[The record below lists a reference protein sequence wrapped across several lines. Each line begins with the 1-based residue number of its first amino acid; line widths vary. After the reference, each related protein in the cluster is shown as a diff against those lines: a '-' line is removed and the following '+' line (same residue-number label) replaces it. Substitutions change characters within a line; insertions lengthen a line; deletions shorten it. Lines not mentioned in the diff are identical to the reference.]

1 VVPEESPRAY
11 RSDLRTAQA
20 AQTRTRIVAAAAEL
34 FATQGYQAT
43 TLAAIGRAAGVS
55 VETVK
60 AAGSKASLL
69 VAAFEVVFAGVESA
83 PSLAD
88 TEVARGVFALPDD
101 AFVDAVVGQIA
112 GANERGYALWTVLLG
127 ASASDPLV
135 STALAEIL
143 EHRRADYRM
152 LVAELVRRGIVAPPD
167 DADALADE
175 LSFLMSPEGCQQ
187 LVAQSGWTPKR
198 YRAWMSESV
207 LGWAAVRGR

>member
-1 VVPEESPRAY
+1 MVPEDSPRAY
-11 RSDLRTAQA
+11 RSDLRAAQA
-20 AQTRTRIVAAAAEL
+20 AQTRTRILTAAADL

-83 PSLAD
+83 SSLAD

-101 AFVDAVVGQIA
+101 AFVDAVVDQIA

-127 ASASDPLV
+127 AAASDPLV
-135 STALAEIL
+135 SAALAGIL

-152 LVAELVRRGIVAPPD
+152 LVAELARREIVEAPD

-187 LVAQSGWTPKR
+187 LVAQSGWTPER
-198 YRAWMSESV
+198 YRTWMAESV
-207 LGWAAVRGR
+207 LGWAAARGR